1 VRLDLPIQQGLRDNF
16 VKTSYVVS
24 LNPDIKNIFGSFV
37 INKRN
42 ITGMFTNIYDEIS
55 SKKVLQEQK
64 SMIIV
69 KAKQIK
75 MKISK

>member
-1 VRLDLPIQQGLRDNF
+1 VRIDLTTQQGSRDNF
-16 VKTSYVVS
+16 VKTIYDVS
-24 LNPDIKNIFGSFV
+24 LNPDIKNIFDSFV
-37 INKRN
+37 INKKN
-42 ITGMFTNIYDEIS
+42 ITHVFTNIYDEIS

>member
-1 VRLDLPIQQGLRDNF
+1 M
-16 VKTSYVVS
+16 
-24 LNPDIKNIFGSFV
+24 
-37 INKRN
+37 IN
-42 ITGMFTNIYDEIS
+42 IS